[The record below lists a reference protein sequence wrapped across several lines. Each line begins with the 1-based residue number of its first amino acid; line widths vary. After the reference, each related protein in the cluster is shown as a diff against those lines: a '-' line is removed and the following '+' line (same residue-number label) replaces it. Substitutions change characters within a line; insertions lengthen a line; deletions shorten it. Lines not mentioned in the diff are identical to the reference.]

1 MGGLD
6 QWARSLPAQPL
17 GLNLS
22 FQGFGGSV
30 DSAKD
35 CEDLFGVPS
44 IRSSSPAASSYSP
57 PATEMASGTHGH
69 GSPALSAAE
78 KYDPPP
84 VDAPAAFIAPVLDD
98 METQSTGELQQQGV
112 EWWGEATAADVGAAS
127 AWWSKILLESM
138 EGGGGEVAAGCVAD
152 VVATADAEAAGLPAE
167 WRWLCEAGVGAVTGG
182 ADDKPPDVLETMHAD
197 DGDYSTCCYEGV
209 RRSDDGD
216 GGIALPW

>member
-6 QWARSLPAQPL
+6 QLARSLPAQPL

-30 DSAKD
+30 DGAKVCD
-35 CEDLFGVPS
+35 EDLFGVPS
-44 IRSSSPAASSYSP
+44 IRFRSSSPAASSYSP
-57 PATEMASGTHGH
+57 PATGMASGTHG
-69 GSPALSAAE
+69 SPAALSAAE

-98 METQSTGELQQQGV
+98 METQSTGEMQQGV
-112 EWWGEATAADVGAAS
+112 AWWGEAA
-127 AWWSKILLESM
+127 SKILLESM

-197 DGDYSTCCYEGV
+197 GGGD
-209 RRSDDGD
+209 
-216 GGIALPW
+216 GIALPCLDDIEGWDGEWFSCSS